1 MVKADDKVSFD
12 DKHKEDFTEFEYLK
26 ARMKQLEKVVEGHTD
41 IFRGNNLKLVE
52 AKVADYFDEDEVFE
66 ALAGE

>member
-26 ARMKQLEKVVEGHTD
+26 ARMEQLEKVVEGHTD